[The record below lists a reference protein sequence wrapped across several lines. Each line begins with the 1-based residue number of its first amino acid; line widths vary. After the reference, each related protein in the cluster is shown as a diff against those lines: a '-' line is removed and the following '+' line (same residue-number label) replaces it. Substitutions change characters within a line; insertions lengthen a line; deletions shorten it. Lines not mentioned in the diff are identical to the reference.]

1 MKLYIDSANV
11 KLVEKYAKMK
21 IFTGVTTTPTF
32 FRREGIKDIEKE
44 IRKISRLI
52 PNGEVHIEAMGS
64 TSEEIIK
71 NAEKNMKMGK
81 NIVSKIPL
89 NPESATAVKYLS
101 ERGIKTNVHLI
112 FSLNQAMIASL
123 AGATYVCPLL
133 GRLYDIGHDG
143 FRLVEEIITSFRR
156 YPEIKTKVMVSS
168 VRSPDHVKQ
177 SALIGADIVTI
188 PPNVC
193 ELMFQ
198 HPLTTLG
205 VDKFEE
211 DITLTKSVGDLM
223 HYGPDF
229 PMVEENIG
237 MKETIIE
244 MTKKKLGFVVVV
256 DKKGKLVGCISDGD
270 LRRAIQRSPNIFK
283 LKAKDC
289 MTKNPKTINE
299 DRFAYE
305 ALALMEKHSITSLI
319 ITNEHQEPY
328 GLIHIHDILE
338 PRYIKYLNKSEGKH

>member
-11 KLVEKYAKMK
+11 KLIEKYSMMR

-32 FRREGIKDIEKE
+32 FRREGIKDIEGE
-44 IRKISRLI
+44 IKKISKLI
-52 PNGEVHIEAMGS
+52 PNGEIHIEAMGS

-71 NAEKNMKMGK
+71 NAEKNMRMGK

-89 NPESATAVKYLS
+89 NPESIKAVRYLS
-101 ERGIKTNVHLI
+101 EREIKTNVHLI

-143 FRLVEEIITSFRR
+143 FKLVEEIITSFRK
-156 YPEIKTKVMVSS
+156 YPEIKTKIMVSS
-168 VRSPDHVKQ
+168 VRNPDHVKQ
-177 SALIGADIVTI
+177 SAILGADIVTI

-205 VDKFEE
+205 IDKFEE
-211 DITLTKSVGDLM
+211 DITLTKSVGELM
-223 HYGPDF
+223 HFGPDF
-229 PMVEENIG
+229 PMVNEDTN
-237 MKETIIE
+237 MKDTIVE
-244 MTKKKLGFVVVV
+244 MTKKNLGFVVVV

-270 LRRAIQRSPNIFK
+270 LRRSIQKYKNIFR

-289 MTKNPKTINE
+289 MTRNPKTINE
-299 DRFAYE
+299 ERFAYE

-338 PRYIKYLNKSEGKH
+338 PRYLKYIKK